1 MMNSRAGPPMARCS
15 ACEALIPIASTALGS
30 SILPNDPDGRL
41 GSRSCREIQYFL
53 WGIDEQS
60 RASSLWAT
68 ERRALIHRVCWRPGL
83 CGFAQAAPPLAQ
95 AGRDRGGP
103 RIVCP
108 TACLGAAR
116 GLAPTSLVRPL
127 GKLAL
132 RPLRS
137 GQRSL
142 RRVEHGAVRPLR
154 SGPEPILSGAHAINS
169 NGDALRTSPRLKSSG
184 STTVGRRPGK
194 GRPRRRAK
202 GPANFGSW
210 HGAVP
215 ACRRNL
221 VTQ

>member
-1 MMNSRAGPPMARCS
+1 VRLANDELSRGPPVARCS

-60 RASSLWAT
+60 RASS
-68 ERRALIHRVCWRPGL
+68 
-83 CGFAQAAPPLAQ
+83 
-95 AGRDRGGP
+95 RGGP